1 MNIDKLKGHI
11 PESVL
16 NEIPS
21 VIEKFEINTPLRLAH
36 FLGQCSHESGGFK
49 KTVENLNYSA
59 EGLMKVFPK
68 YFKESPT
75 AAQAVA
81 RKPEMI
87 ANTVYA
93 NQMGNGAYVT
103 GDGWRFRGRGYPM
116 LTGRTNYTAFDKFVP
131 EDIVINPD
139 LVASKYPLLSA
150 GWFWSVNKLNQ
161 IADKGETNDVVKRVT
176 KLVNGGEIGLTDR
189 LKEFNKFYTI
199 LK

>member
-1 MNIDKLKGHI
+1 MEINKLKGHI

-59 EGLMKVFPK
+59 EGLMKTFPN
-68 YFKESPT
+68 YFKDSPT
-75 AAQAVA
+75 AATNIA
-81 RKPEMI
+81 RQPEKI

-93 NQMGNGAYVT
+93 NRMGNGAYVT
-103 GDGWRFRGRGYPM
+103 GDGWRFRGRGYCQ
-116 LTGRTNYTAFDKFVP
+116 LTGRNNYTAFDKFVP
-131 EDIVINPD
+131 EDIVWHPE
-139 LVASKYPLLSA
+139 LVQGKYALLSA
-150 GWFWSVNKLNQ
+150 AWYWSVNHINEK
-161 IADKGETNDVVKRVT
+161 ADKGSSPVNVKEVT
-176 KLVNGGEIGLTDR
+176 KVINKAAEGLDKR
-189 LKEFNKFYTI
+189 IVEFDKFYNL